1 MLRSHSF
8 PATLRLA
15 CAGLLLLLSLLAA
28 SASLAADRQR
38 VTTFLNVTG
47 FDVALDSIA
56 LSAASAPQML
66 GLDVGTFG
74 NQWGRLSDDVFDTAV
89 MRRMAE
95 DILVETLDDAA
106 LDHAAA
112 FYASDLGQRL
122 VRAENAAHKVA
133 DDEVKQEAGSR
144 IIADLVKSGSERLV
158 LFQRMGRAI
167 DAADTGVRAV
177 QQIQFRFLM
186 AATAAGVIDLELD
199 ADELRALL
207 DSQADAM
214 RLELQTSG
222 LASSAYT
229 YQDFTDEELEQY
241 VTALEQEK
249 MQEVYELLNAV
260 QYEITANRF
269 EELARRLAD
278 LTPAQDI

>member
-122 VRAENAAHKVA
+122 VRAENAAHMVA

-214 RLELQTSG
+214 RLELQASG

>member
-1 MLRSHSF
+1 M
-8 PATLRLA
+8 
-15 CAGLLLLLSLLAA
+15 
-28 SASLAADRQR
+28 
-38 VTTFLNVTG
+38 
-47 FDVALDSIA
+47 
-56 LSAASAPQML
+56 
-66 GLDVGTFG
+66 
-74 NQWGRLSDDVFDTAV
+74 
-89 MRRMAE
+89 
-95 DILVETLDDAA
+95 
-106 LDHAAA
+106 
-112 FYASDLGQRL
+112 
-122 VRAENAAHKVA
+122 VA

-214 RLELQTSG
+214 RLELQASG

-229 YQDFTDEELEQY
+229 YQNFTDEELEKY